1 MIIIEVLI
9 HLVSPSRRIVTI
21 EARKV
26 QTNSTGVNSPVAAMM
41 TIKVIVLIPALLS
54 VVTTVPV
61 KRTALLPIVT
71 MVLTKSP
78 VVRAVRNDRWGMG
91 HLSVIR
97 WTIWTWSVLS
107 LENVMKKFSEVIK
120 LMFHQRI
127 KGLLLSRSF
136 STLLDGFLKLEK
148 KGTIGHCN
156 RTGKREKKILAKEGG
171 TEG

>member
-54 VVTTVPV
+54 V
-61 KRTALLPIVT
+61 VT